1 MDAAILQTAAVAA
14 IFAGAA
20 LYLGRR
26 ALATVGTWRRPKDGS
41 GCGGGCC
48 SK

>member
-1 MDAAILQTAAVAA
+1 MDAAVLQTAAVAA

-26 ALATVGTWRRPKDGS
+26 ALAAVAALRKPKDGA